1 MKNNWLNVEELKI
14 KRNELAKTLYSE
26 EQLLFAPSIICYEA
40 WKDYNMKTRKFLK
53 IADKIVIMLNKLQI
67 EGYQCFY
74 CKGYIKRIKDG
85 KTEFLKLTM

>member
-1 MKNNWLNVEELKI
+1 MQNNWLNVEELKI

-40 WKDYNMKTRKFLK
+40 WKDYNIKTRKFLK

-74 CKGYIKRIKDG
+74 YKGYIKRIKDG
-85 KTEFLKLTM
+85 KTEFLKLTV

>member
-1 MKNNWLNVEELKI
+1 MNVEELKI

-26 EQLLFAPSIICYEA
+26 EQLLFASSIISYEER
-40 WKDYNMKTRKFLK
+40 KDYNIKTKKFLK
-53 IADKIVIMLNKLQI
+53 IVDKVVMMLNKLQN

-74 CKGYIKRIKDG
+74 CKGYIKRVKDG

>member
-1 MKNNWLNVEELKI
+1 MQNNWLNVEELKI

-26 EQLLFAPSIICYEA
+26 EQLLFAPSIICYEV

-53 IADKIVIMLNKLQI
+53 IADKVVIMLNKLQI

-74 CKGYIKRIKDG
+74 RKGYIKRIKDG

>member
-1 MKNNWLNVEELKI
+1 MQNNWLNVEELKI

-26 EQLLFAPSIICYEA
+26 EQLLFASSIISYEER
-40 WKDYNMKTRKFLK
+40 KDYNIKTKKFLK
-53 IADKIVIMLNKLQI
+53 IVDKVVMMLNKLQI

>member
-1 MKNNWLNVEELKI
+1 MQNNWLNVEELKI

-26 EQLLFAPSIICYEA
+26 EQLLFAPSIMHYEA
-40 WKDYNMKTRKFLK
+40 RKDYNMKTKKFLK
-53 IADKIVIMLNKLQI
+53 IADKVVIMLNKLQI

-85 KTEFLKLTM
+85 KTEFLKLTV